1 MTDQRTSRPKKND
14 ARDNSAGSGNRGS
27 KKRRKKRK
35 KKGSKESAID
45 RKRPLW
51 ENPTG
56 EAELR
61 SMVGSV
67 RPAQHPSAVVRSL
80 GDPPL
85 GKFASN
91 AHHYYDAVYEKAQQ
105 FAVAIATAN
114 GLLMV
119 DDGDDA
125 GAGAEASGEDTGS

>member
-1 MTDQRTSRPKKND
+1 
-14 ARDNSAGSGNRGS
+14 
-27 KKRRKKRK
+27 
-35 KKGSKESAID
+35 
-45 RKRPLW
+45 
-51 ENPTG
+51 
-56 EAELR
+56 
-61 SMVGSV
+61 MVGSV